1 MTRGIFAQSAIID
14 VQHELLA
21 WSCLQGLNLAERRR
35 GMKMVEG
42 EILYGAPCAG
52 KPLALGTLIITLVR
66 RRSSRPG
73 RGGRR
78 PQSVWPRPTA

>member
-52 KPLALGTLIITLVR
+52 KPLAQI
-66 RRSSRPG
+66 SMP
-73 RGGRR
+73 
-78 PQSVWPRPTA
+78 PAH

>member
-52 KPLALGTLIITLVR
+52 KPLALRLI
-66 RRSSRPG
+66 SSTAPVADYG
-73 RGGRR
+73 
-78 PQSVWPRPTA
+78 PTTT